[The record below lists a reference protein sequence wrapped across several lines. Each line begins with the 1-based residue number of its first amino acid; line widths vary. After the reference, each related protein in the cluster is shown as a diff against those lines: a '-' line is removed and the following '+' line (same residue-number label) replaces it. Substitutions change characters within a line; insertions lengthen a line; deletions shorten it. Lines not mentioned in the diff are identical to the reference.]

1 MQLLGFGDIAT
12 ASITTC
18 STAGAAVG
26 FFVGGLVGDALSKYH
41 PHAARPAV
49 NQLSI
54 VLGFPLVGPSPIC
67 AEAHFCVLATL
78 NFSITLHALRVVKV
92 PARPAVSQ
100 LSTVL
105 ASSLVQIIL

>member
-1 MQLLGFGDIAT
+1 MAQRPPAYVCAQLLGFGDIAT

-26 FFVGGLVGDALSKYH
+26 FFVGGLLGDALSKYR

-54 VLGFPLVGPSPIC
+54 MLGLPLVCPFP
-67 AEAHFCVLATL
+67 FC
-78 NFSITLHALRVVKV
+78 
-92 PARPAVSQ
+92 
-100 LSTVL
+100 
-105 ASSLVQIIL
+105 